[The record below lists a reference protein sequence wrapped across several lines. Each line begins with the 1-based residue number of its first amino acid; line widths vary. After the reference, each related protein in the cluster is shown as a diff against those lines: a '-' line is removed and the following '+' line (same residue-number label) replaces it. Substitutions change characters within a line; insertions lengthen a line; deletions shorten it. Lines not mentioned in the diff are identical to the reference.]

1 MVEGR
6 DRPPRNRRQPG
17 ARETPP
23 HTRPPPP
30 APRDPRTLTRR
41 LKHPPP
47 PPLFQQIERI
57 RTVAQCASSL
67 ARAGDDDAAHAL
79 AQKMTDEL
87 TAMPVE
93 EAMPLTRACG

>member
-1 MVEGR
+1 
-6 DRPPRNRRQPG
+6 
-17 ARETPP
+17 
-23 HTRPPPP
+23 
-30 APRDPRTLTRR
+30 
-41 LKHPPP
+41 
-47 PPLFQQIERI
+47 
-57 RTVAQCASSL
+57 VAQCASSL

>member
-1 MVEGR
+1 MVEAGI
-6 DRPPRNRRQPG
+6 DR
-17 ARETPP
+17 RETVASLGPEKPP
-23 HTRPPPP
+23 HTHDHHHRPP
-30 APRDPRTLTRR
+30 ATRARSHAVSNTL
-41 LKHPPP
+41 P